1 MIKGLG
7 KKLIVSAIGVGLS
20 LSSISCCGI
29 DCQFEKAIQENRDQG
44 PYLEKSKY
52 DFSKKDAEKGAISR
66 LNKRIVYS
74 EAKTY

>member
-29 DCQFEKAIQENRDQG
+29 DCQFEKAIQEQH
-44 PYLEKSKY
+44 
-52 DFSKKDAEKGAISR
+52 KKTLDAEK
-66 LNKRIVYS
+66 VYS
-74 EAKTY
+74 DFLKKDTKLRTLMS